1 MTDKL
6 SDARRLLDEA
16 RQRVALAERQLE
28 EVAREAALLIPAEP
42 KGAEV
47 VRFSLRLDS
56 NHHSY
61 EFAAIRVNGK
71 WYTTGRQ
78 VQAHGVSWSE
88 LVRWIRNH
96 HVGSFT
102 FVHVLNGPSAGAAIR
117 IDTP

>member
-1 MTDKL
+1 MSDKL
-6 SDARRLLDEA
+6 AEARKLLEQAQRRLAEA
-16 RQRVALAERQLE
+16 E
-28 EVAREAALLIPAEP
+28 REAALLIPAEP

-61 EFAAIRVNGK
+61 QFAAIRVNGK

-88 LVRWIRNH
+88 LVRWIRDH
-96 HVGSFT
+96 HIGSFT

-117 IDTP
+117 IDTE